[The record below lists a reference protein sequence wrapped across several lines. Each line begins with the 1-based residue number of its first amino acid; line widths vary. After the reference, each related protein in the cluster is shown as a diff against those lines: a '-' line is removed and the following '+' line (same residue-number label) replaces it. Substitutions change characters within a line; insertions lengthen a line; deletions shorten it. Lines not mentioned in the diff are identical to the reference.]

1 MTDFIYSAPTKVV
14 FGRGAEEH
22 VGELARENG
31 GTNVLVHFGGK
42 SALESGLVGRI
53 CRSLENAG
61 IKFETLGGV
70 VPNPRLSKVEEG
82 IAICREKEIDMV
94 IAAGGGSVIDS
105 AKAIAMGTRA
115 DRPVWDFYSGKAEP
129 NRDCLPVGA
138 VLTLAAAGS
147 EMSSSSVI
155 TNEDGDI
162 KRGCNNESYRPKFA
176 VLNPELTMTLPSW
189 QTFSGIADI
198 IMHTMER
205 FFTKS
210 GDHSMLTDSIAFS
223 LIRTVIASARI
234 LLKNPSDYDA
244 RAEIMWAGSLS
255 HNDLTGMRSNGDWA
269 THQLEHELSGMFDV
283 THGAG
288 LTAIW
293 PAWARYVF
301 TSDISRFAE
310 LAGGVFGISGA
321 GDRENA
327 VSGIEAM
334 ESFFAEIGMPTRIRD
349 LSRQEGVSLKWGDY
363 VVAELARKASFDG
376 KRTLGAVRKL
386 ERADMEN
393 IYRKAW

>member
-42 SALESGLVGRI
+42 SALESGLVRRI

-82 IAICREKEIDMV
+82 IAICRE
-94 IAAGGGSVIDS
+94 
-105 AKAIAMGTRA
+105 
-115 DRPVWDFYSGKAEP
+115 
-129 NRDCLPVGA
+129 
-138 VLTLAAAGS
+138 
-147 EMSSSSVI
+147 
-155 TNEDGDI
+155 
-162 KRGCNNESYRPKFA
+162 
-176 VLNPELTMTLPSW
+176 MTLPSW

-234 LLKNPSDYDA
+234 LLKNPGDYDA